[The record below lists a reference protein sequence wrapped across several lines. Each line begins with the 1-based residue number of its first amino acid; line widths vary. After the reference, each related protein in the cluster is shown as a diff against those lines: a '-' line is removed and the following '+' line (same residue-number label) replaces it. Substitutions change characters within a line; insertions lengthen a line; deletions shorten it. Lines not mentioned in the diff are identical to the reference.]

1 MTDFKPS
8 IALVTPL
15 KDEIDNIEKFFSN
28 ISSQS
33 IPIKCL
39 IIVEN
44 DSSDGS
50 KEYLNKLTSIK
61 NVEHF
66 KLININFEDTSYRV
80 GKKYATIINTGFQ
93 YIQNTPFY
101 NTLDYIGILDCDVF
115 PEINLHKRR
124 EAAYC

>member
-80 GKKYATIINTGFQ
+80 GKKYATII
-93 YIQNTPFY
+93 
-101 NTLDYIGILDCDVF
+101 
-115 PEINLHKRR
+115 
-124 EAAYC
+124 